1 MSADLSDMA
10 VDIAIRVRS
19 ARAVVRQIDDAMPAP
34 TDTQYDQHC
43 EAGYLLA
50 AVEDLLD
57 MVANSAEALEVA
69 LKAKRPV
76 HAH

>member
-19 ARAVVRQIDDAMPAP
+19 ARAVVRQIDEVMPLP
-34 TDTQYDQHC
+34 TDSQYDQHC

-50 AVEDLLD
+50 AVVDLLD
-57 MVANSAEALEVA
+57 MVSNSAEVLEVA
-69 LKAKRPV
+69 LKAKRPA